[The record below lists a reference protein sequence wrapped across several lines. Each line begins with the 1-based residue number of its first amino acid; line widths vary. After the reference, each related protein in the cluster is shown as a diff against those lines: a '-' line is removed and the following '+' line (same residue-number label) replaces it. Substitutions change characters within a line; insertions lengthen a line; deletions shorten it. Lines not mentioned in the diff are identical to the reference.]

1 MKAGCS
7 ATSEEIDIILEKS
20 EIDSLETRVLKG
32 FLVIPTEK
40 GRLVR
45 PLNLR
50 VEDIKEHQEDHYI
63 VYIKHDPER
72 SYYLDSKKFDVILS
86 KDAYQ
91 NLKEK
96 GMTGERLWHVA
107 KVLIYEQ
114 SKYSDIHLCSARML
128 KTL

>member
-7 ATSEEIDIILEKS
+7 ATSEEIDIILEKA
-20 EIDSLETRVLKG
+20 EIESLENKVLKG
-32 FLVIPTEK
+32 FLAIHTEK
-40 GRLVR
+40 GKLVR

-50 VEDIKEHQEDHYI
+50 VEDIKEHEEGHYL
-63 VYIKHDPER
+63 VYLKHDPEK

-86 KDAYQ
+86 SDAYQ
-91 NLKEK
+91 DLKAK

-114 SKYSDIHLCSARML
+114 SKYSDIHLCTPRML
-128 KTL
+128 KSM